1 MKLHQ
6 SKIAANTHPSLDVRE
21 ISWYQ
26 IFCLDSYIYRFNQ
39 SQFLDKNQDSFL
51 NQCYTNIHDAWWE
64 LLAYLLL
71 SFGDDWKVIELRCQD
86 GRLRWTLNWG
96 YYSNYVCRSPGCWL
110 GGAWPHCSSTGHG
123 VFSWHISPWSGPVLR
138 TGDHSHSNPD
148 WSGSEAVC
156 CCNTVKLL
164 GWWRGVEWS

>member
-96 YYSNYVCRSPGCWL
+96 YCSNYVCRSPGCWL
-110 GGAWPHCSSTGHG
+110 GGAWPHCSQHRTLVPSVDTSHRDQVQCWGLG
-123 VFSWHISPWSGPVLR
+123 PFSFQPWLE
-138 TGDHSHSNPD
+138 

-156 CCNTVKLL
+156 CCKTVKLC
-164 GWWRGVEWS
+164 WDDDAV